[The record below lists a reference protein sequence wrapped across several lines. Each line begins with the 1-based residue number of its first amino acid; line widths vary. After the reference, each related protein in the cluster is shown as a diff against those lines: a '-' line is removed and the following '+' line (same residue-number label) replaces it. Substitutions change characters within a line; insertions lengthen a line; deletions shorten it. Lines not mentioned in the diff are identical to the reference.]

1 MRKATFLLFLL
12 MTAVVSQATNIV
24 EAGTKLYLGN
34 AINSA
39 DVPSGYYIIKSK
51 SATYS
56 DTPYL
61 VATSTTAMGLAA
73 DPGLGGT
80 NIGLWKIAYKQSE
93 SSEDTKSS
101 EYYLLNVSNSK
112 YFTRGPSVP
121 LGESKDTHWIH
132 KTDEGTYQIGL
143 SSSNSGLTLTAI
155 GATSTTSF
163 SRTEEGRATDFELI
177 PVNFFET
184 PATVAE
190 ATKWYRLKGK
200 KNGYLNYN
208 ATDALSLSNTVTEND
223 LWCFVPQEDGTF
235 KIYSKADQTKCW
247 GAFGITTSNT
257 SGSIKLTTPDDATAS
272 ATTFQILPTYANFP
286 YMGFRINTSVSS
298 TAYINQISGSTLGSW
313 NSGQAIYG
321 WGANVSSNIT
331 GNGDDGSGFEIIEV
345 EISDI
350 VTYNV
355 ITNGTTEGGVTYN
368 DTNYGNG
375 AKIEATNFLTA
386 TDIAA
391 QTVEGYYGGGV
402 TITKV
407 STFEYNVNV
416 YYATKTPITPT
427 TITDGAFAE
436 DTQWYRLII
445 NRSPKKYAKFDKINN
460 VTANSTEKTTDR
472 NSFFCFV
479 ADPAV
484 ENGFKIYNMAAG
496 TKKAFTS
503 TGTNNEICT
512 YSESGT
518 TFVLEHNTIG
528 TDGYQFRVNGF
539 EQAYFNDVN
548 SKIGVWNYSAA
559 STDVGGTFMIVEGTV
574 TAAELATLTADFTE
588 LNTIIAKA
596 EQYTIGT
603 GVGQYVDASGGTF
616 ATALAAAKAVDQ
628 TRTDIAYQATIDEA
642 MEALQ
647 AAMTQL
653 TINIPATGK
662 YYRMR
667 VVSQS
672 ETDDNYLS
680 AYGNGNSLNT
690 KVVESAAPTIFYLT
704 SDNKLQAVYN
714 DAYISNGA
722 TSNFAA
728 LQTTTDADAAM
739 VWTIS
744 ESSTV
749 PGTYNLKAGE
759 NSLYLYDWTTYSR
772 NNTLICNDQA
782 TARCQWTIE
791 EVALDE
797 ELIKTF
803 DLSLLSACQALEN
816 IPLTEGAELIYPT
829 EYTYT
834 PAELNTALTE
844 IKAISASSTLTEV
857 KAALNS
863 DYFATA
869 NHYKGLCDAY
879 GAALSVSTTLKGQY
893 ATIIF
898 PINFSVPSNWALYS
912 CAGNEGA
919 TLTLTPFSEAGKN
932 VPLIVE
938 YTDEATMPSQ
948 SAPKVY
954 QFIGYSTGAGTEN
967 VTTGY
972 LTGVLSSETTTVP
985 NGSYVLALDKN
996 TGKQAFYLT
1005 NGSVTCPKFK
1015 CYLTV
1020 PGSESATKAFYFD
1033 GNGET
1038 TSIESIFGGNDE
1050 ETVIFDLAGRR
1061 LNKLQKGVNIV
1072 NGRKVLVK

>member
-143 SSSNSGLTLTAI
+143 SSSNSSLNCNAI
-155 GATSTTSF
+155 GATSASSF
-163 SRTEEGRATDFELI
+163 ARGADGSATDFELI
-177 PVNFFET
+177 PVYFFET
-184 PATVAE
+184 PATVAA

-200 KNGYLNYN
+200 KSGYLNYN
-208 ATDALSLSNTVTEND
+208 ATEEALSLSSTVGEND
-223 LWCFVPQEDGTF
+223 LWCFIPQGDGTF

-247 GAFGITTSNT
+247 GAFDVTTENT

-286 YMGFRINTSVSS
+286 YMGFRINTAVSS
-298 TAYINQISGSTLGSW
+298 TAYINQISGTTLGSW

-321 WGANVSSNIT
+321 WTANVSDNIT
-331 GNGDDGSGFEIIEV
+331 GKGDDGSGFEIIEV

-355 ITNGTTEGGVTYN
+355 FTNGTAEGGVTCN
-368 DTNYGNG
+368 ETNYGNG
-375 AKIEATNFLTA
+375 QKILSPTFLTA
-386 TDIAA
+386 TDFSA
-391 QTVEGYYGGGV
+391 QTVEGYYSGV

-416 YYATKTPITPT
+416 YYATKTPIVPT

-436 DTQWYRLII
+436 NTQWYRLII

-460 VTANSTEKTTDR
+460 VTANSTDKTTDR

-479 ADPAV
+479 EDPAV

-503 TGTNNEICT
+503 TGANNEICS
-512 YSESGT
+512 YSENGT

-548 SKIGVWNYSAA
+548 NKIGVWNYSAA
-559 STDVGGTFMIVEGTV
+559 STDTGGTFMIVEGTV
-574 TAAELATLTADFTE
+574 TAEELATLTADFTE

-653 TINIPATGK
+653 TINMPATGK

-667 VVSQS
+667 VVSES
-672 ETDDNYLS
+672 ATDDNYLS
-680 AYGNGNSLNT
+680 AYGNGNNLNT
-690 KVVESAAPTIFYLT
+690 KVVDSAAPTIFYLT
-704 SDNKLQAVYN
+704 PEYKLQAVYN
-714 DAYISNGA
+714 DAYISNAA
-722 TSNFAA
+722 TSNFSS
-728 LQTTTDADAAM
+728 LQTTTVSDDAM

-749 PGTYNLKAGE
+749 PGAYNLKAGE
-759 NSLYLYDWTTYSR
+759 NNLYLYDWTTYSR
-772 NNTLICNDQA
+772 GNTLVCNEQT

-803 DLSLLSACQALEN
+803 DLSLISACQTLEN
-816 IPLTEGAELIYPT
+816 ITLIEGAELIYPT
-829 EYTYT
+829 EYTCT
-834 PAELNTALTE
+834 PAELNSALNY
-844 IKAISASSTLTEV
+844 IKSVSASNTLTEV
-857 KAALNS
+857 KEALNS
-863 DYFATA
+863 NEFATA
-869 NHYKGLCDAY
+869 NHYKGLCDSY
-879 GAALSVSTTLKGQY
+879 GVALSVSTTLKGQY

-898 PINFSVPSNWALYS
+898 PINFNVPNNWALYS
-912 CAGNEGA
+912 CAANEGT
-919 TLTLTPFSEAGKN
+919 TLTLTSFSGAGKN

-948 SAPKVY
+948 SNPKVY
-954 QFIGYSTGAGTEN
+954 QFIGYSDGAGTEN

-985 NGSYVLALDKN
+985 NGSYVLALEKN

-1005 NGSVTCPKFK
+1005 NGTVTCPQFK

-1038 TSIESIFGGNDE
+1038 TGIESIFGDNDE